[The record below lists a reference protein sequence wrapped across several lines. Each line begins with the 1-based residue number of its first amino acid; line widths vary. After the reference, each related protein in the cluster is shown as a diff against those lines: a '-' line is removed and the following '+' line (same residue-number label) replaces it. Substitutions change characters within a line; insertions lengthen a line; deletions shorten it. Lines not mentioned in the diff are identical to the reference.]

1 MTFQKDPEQNETRH
15 LRKFVDVTGKRVLE
29 VGCGEGRL
37 TWRYAPGAAFVA
49 GVDTDMDA
57 LRVAAYD
64 RPAHLANKAHFANVK
79 AEYLPFHKE
88 TFDIALLSWSL

>member
-1 MTFQKDPEQNETRH
+1 MTFEKDSEQNETRQ
-15 LRKFVDVTGKRVLE
+15 LRKFVDFTGKRVLE
-29 VGCGEGRL
+29 IGCGEGRL
-37 TWRYAPGAAFVA
+37 TWRYASGATHVT
-49 GVDTDMDA
+49 GIDLDRNA

-64 RPAHLANKAHFANVK
+64 RLAGLDTKVHFAQAE